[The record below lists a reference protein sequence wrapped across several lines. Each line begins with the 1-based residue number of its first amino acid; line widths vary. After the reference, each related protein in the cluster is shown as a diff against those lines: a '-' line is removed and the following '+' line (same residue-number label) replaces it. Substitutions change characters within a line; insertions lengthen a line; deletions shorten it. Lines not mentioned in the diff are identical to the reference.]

1 MGVLEKVTRIQTYQ
15 ADEPSQGACNQP
27 ILFSAVA
34 GTLDTNLSQP
44 LLSCVNAICS
54 PRTPNPDLRGI
65 GVRSL
70 RKLVLPMLTVTKV
83 FISLLM
89 QLSLAMVI
97 SIALSTLK
105 FRPTHKQKREK
116 SHIDALSVALV
127 DFHRS
132 QCYFIAAIQIASFV
146 LDSQAYRDYERSI
159 PSPIFDVLL
168 SIPLSLNGLVPTV
181 FTLCSISEFGH
192 LSWHVIILSILCIV
206 LSTGSLITTYIWI
219 LIIDKNTNQDTL
231 GEIAGGFDYASTL
244 ETARSAPNRET

>member
-1 MGVLEKVTRIQTYQ
+1 MFTTN
-15 ADEPSQGACNQP
+15 PQP
-27 ILFSAVA
+27 RYWGHRSKFPKKA
-34 GTLDTNLSQP
+34 
-44 LLSCVNAICS
+44 
-54 PRTPNPDLRGI
+54 RTPNADSDKGLHIVIDAAESCNGYLYCAFNPEIPADAQAKRG
-65 GVRSL
+65 
-70 RKLVLPMLTVTKV
+70 
-83 FISLLM
+83 
-89 QLSLAMVI
+89 
-97 SIALSTLK
+97 
-105 FRPTHKQKREK
+105 K
-116 SHIDALSVALV
+116 SHIDALSLALV

-181 FTLCSISEFGH
+181 FPLCSISEFGH

-206 LSTGSLITTYIWI
+206 LSTESLITTYIWI